1 MMPAPLRRG
10 AVRVRRSRTRAA
22 TFRPARGS
30 LARRGLPRRPGGR
43 RRADGKAIRVNP
55 GAQADPRFWAPDPD
69 GRLPRFLS
77 VKLAN
82 GREAQYRFYGHLEI
96 GRDDEHA
103 SPEPGLLLLADPT
116 VSRRHCAITQR
127 PGGQCFVRDMSRN
140 GTRVDGRRLVPNVE
154 TELRS
159 GAAIAVGGFELAL
172 VDDGASA
179 GQAKGVDSISTI
191 PLPNRVIATVLVGDI
206 RNYTVL
212 VRKALSDEL
221 QQAVTGL
228 FDDLA
233 QGVLAHGGTVKEY
246 QGDALLAFWEGDAGG
261 GQAIRACGAALALE
275 PLAREIAG
283 RPSRWPFRDHRL
295 EMDFALATGLVLIDS
310 FGKGQPT
317 GLSMMG
323 EPVVR
328 AFRIEKFAN
337 AVTGPIVVC
346 PETREAARGAYRFRD
361 LGEQLAKGFDRA
373 DRVFALL
380 GPEA

>member
-1 MMPAPLRRG
+1 MIQ
-10 AVRVRRSRTRAA
+10 VA
-22 TFRPARGS
+22 TS
-30 LARRGLPRRPGGR
+30 EPRY
-43 RRADGKAIRVNP
+43 
-55 GAQADPRFWAPDPD
+55 WAPDPD
-69 GRLPRFLS
+69 GRLPRVLA
-77 VKLAN
+77 VKLAG
-82 GREAQYRFYGHLEI
+82 GREVRCQFYGHLEI

-103 SPEPGLLLLADPT
+103 APEPGLLLLADPT

-154 TELRS
+154 TELRC
-159 GAAIAVGGFELAL
+159 GAPIAVGGYELVL
-172 VDDGASA
+172 VGDDASTTQGSGAE
-179 GQAKGVDSISTI
+179 SISTI

-206 RNYTVL
+206 RDYTGL
-212 VRKALSDEL
+212 VRKVLSDEL

-246 QGDALLAFWEGDAGG
+246 QGDAILAFWEGDAGG

-275 PLAREIAG
+275 PLAREIAR
-283 RPSRWPFRDHRL
+283 RPSRWPFRDHPL
-295 EMDFALATGLVLIDS
+295 QMDFALATGLVLIDS

-328 AFRIEKFAN
+328 AFRIEKLAN
-337 AVTGPIVVC
+337 GVTGPIVTC
-346 PETREAARGAYRFRD
+346 AETRAAARGAYRFRD
-361 LGEQLAKGFDRA
+361 LGEQLAKGFDRP